1 MHLPANTEFGC
12 QNLPESALIKDEG
25 YSAKSTY
32 YLVLNSRL
40 HEGHDAGYRRARR
53 NVQLVAG
60 GAPDHASE
68 CASWRVSNVANN
80 PGIDAHTTPD
90 ERMRAIPAGRN
101 RRASARQSI
110 ERCD

>member
-60 GAPDHASE
+60 GAPDARE
-68 CASWRVSNVANN
+68 RVCIVAR
-80 PGIDAHTTPD
+80 IQ
-90 ERMRAIPAGRN
+90 RSKQSRY
-101 RRASARQSI
+101 RRAYHAG
-110 ERCD
+110 